1 MKFSLIL
8 VLIASVAAIQKSDPA
23 GAYKNF
29 KDGQVVADKVVTK
42 QKADEAKHTKAAKAS
57 LDRGHKEATAL
68 KTKVWA
74 SRSD

>member
-1 MKFSLIL
+1 MSICCYFIVVIL
-8 VLIASVAAIQKSDPA
+8 VASVAAIQKSDPS

-29 KDGQVVADKVVTK
+29 KDGQVVADKVVAK

-68 KTKVWA
+68 KQKVW
-74 SRSD
+74 

>member
-8 VLIASVAAIQKSDPA
+8 LLVASVAAIQKSDPA

-29 KDGQVVADKVVTK
+29 KDGLVVSDKVVAK
-42 QKADEAKHTKAAKAS
+42 QHADEAKHTKAAKAS

-68 KTKVWA
+68 KQKVW
-74 SRSD
+74 